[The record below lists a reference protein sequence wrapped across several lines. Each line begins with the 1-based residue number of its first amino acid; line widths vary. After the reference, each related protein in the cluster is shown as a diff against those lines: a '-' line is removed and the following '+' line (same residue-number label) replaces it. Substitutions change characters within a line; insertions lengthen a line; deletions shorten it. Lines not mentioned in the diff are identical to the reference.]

1 VGRPADGLT
10 TPGRRTGGTF
20 AVMTTPELSATIEI
34 DAAPAQVWALI
45 ADLPRMREWSDQVVK
60 TKVVGGEVKVGA
72 RMVNLNQQGW
82 KRWPT
87 TAKVVRCTPHADLAF
102 RVAENKTVWSYQLEP
117 IDGGA
122 RTRVTHRRETPEGIS
137 SLSKGLT
144 KVVLGGMEGFT
155 AEMGSGMQ
163 TTLER
168 IKTAAER

>member
-1 VGRPADGLT
+1 
-10 TPGRRTGGTF
+10 
-20 AVMTTPELSATIEI
+20 MTTTDELSATIEI

-87 TAKVVRCTPHADLAF
+87 TAKVVRCTPHSDLAF

-117 IDGGA
+117 VDGGA
-122 RTRVTHRRETPEGIS
+122 RTRVTHRRETPQGIS
-137 SLSKGLT
+137 GLSKGLT
-144 KVVLGGMEGFT
+144 KVVLGGMEQFT
-155 AEMGSGMQ
+155 EDMRSGMQ
-163 TTLER
+163 TTLQR
-168 IKTAAER
+168 IKAAAER